1 MLMIKNVTMDR
12 DVNIKTE
19 FDSFYE
25 LNKEYKSPAYI
36 LEKISLDS
44 FENNTPVNVTLYPPK
59 SATKVLLRIE
69 DKCGGVEAARAGDR
83 GTRSYMKIKFY
94 DNTIIEL
101 NQNKDAGLNSN
112 YEYTFKSYESEFR
125 FTIEKMGIYMD
136 YNEKESLSFFF
147 TFK

>member
-1 MLMIKNVTMDR
+1 MIKNV
-12 DVNIKTE
+12 NIEKDISIKMN

-59 SATKVLLRIE
+59 TATKVLLRIE
-69 DKCGGVEAARAGDR
+69 DKCGGVVEATRAADR

-112 YEYTFKSYESEFR
+112 YEYTFKSYESEFQ
-125 FTIEKMGIYMD
+125 FTVEKMGIYMD
-136 YNEKESLSFFF
+136 YSEKETLSFFF